1 MIADL
6 KISLCDLSMA
16 LSDVMDLVSPVFSG
30 HHRQVAYI
38 ALSIGKDMG
47 LPESER
53 SAIAFAAALHDSGN
67 EPDEEPHVLHILDP
81 GVHPRAQHNHRMG
94 SISSREDGRD
104 RLSVQAVPQGTPY
117 RV

>member
-16 LSDVMDLVSPVFSG
+16 PSDVMDLVSPVFSG

-38 ALSIGKDMG
+38 ALSISREMG

-53 SAIAFAAALHDSGN
+53 STIAFAAALHD
-67 EPDEEPHVLHILDP
+67 
-81 GVHPRAQHNHRMG
+81 MG
-94 SISSREDGRD
+94 A
-104 RLSVQAVPQGTPY
+104 LSVRE
-117 RV
+117 RVSAMEFEVVQPTRSR